1 MTVANSLI
9 ALLLAVP
16 AAFGAE
22 SVDQIWSARYVVT
35 MDAARRVIPNGAL
48 AVKGERIVAVGPR
61 AEIDRAYKAKTR
73 IDKGEAILAPGL
85 IDTHTHAPMVLFRGL
100 ADDLRLQ
107 EWLEKYIFP
116 AEAKNVDAEF
126 VRWGARLACLE
137 MLQGGTTTYTDM
149 YYFED
154 VIAEATVEAGMRGV
168 LGQTVIGF
176 PVPDAKTTDEAL
188 ARIER
193 YLEKYKQHPLIVPAP
208 APHAIYTTADD
219 VIRKA
224 RALANRYNV
233 PMLIH
238 LSETKREND
247 EAIAKRGMS
256 PTKVLE
262 SIGALEGRTL
272 GAHGVWLDDE
282 DLAILRKRGT
292 GLAHCP
298 SSNSKLA
305 SGVARV
311 PKILSMGIPMGLGT
325 DGFAG
330 SNNDAS
336 LFEEMD
342 LAAKI
347 QKITSL
353 DPTLLPA
360 TQALEMATIL
370 GARALGLD
378 KEIGSL
384 EKGKRA
390 DVIAVSLRAVNAIPM
405 YQPVPQL
412 VYALKSKDVSD
423 VMVNGRH
430 VVKNRVVVTLNEA
443 AIRNKTEEYRQ
454 KIAKSVGLPL
464 Q

>member
-1 MTVANSLI
+1 
-9 ALLLAVP
+9 
-16 AAFGAE
+16 
-22 SVDQIWSARYVVT
+22 
-35 MDAARRVIPNGAL
+35 
-48 AVKGERIVAVGPR
+48 K
-61 AEIDRAYKAKTR
+61 
-73 IDKGEAILAPGL
+73 
-85 IDTHTHAPMVLFRGL
+85 
-100 ADDLRLQ
+100 
-107 EWLEKYIFP
+107 
-116 AEAKNVDAEF
+116 
-126 VRWGARLACLE
+126 
-137 MLQGGTTTYTDM
+137 
-149 YYFED
+149 
-154 VIAEATVEAGMRGV
+154 
-168 LGQTVIGF
+168 
-176 PVPDAKTTDEAL
+176 
-188 ARIER
+188 

-233 PMLIH
+233 PLLIH

-247 EAIAKRGMS
+247 EATAKRGMS

-282 DLAILRKRGT
+282 DLAILQKRGT

-311 PKILSMGIPMGLGT
+311 PRILSMGIPMGLGT

-342 LAAKI
+342 LAAKL

-370 GARALGLD
+370 GARALGMD

-384 EKGKRA
+384 EPGKRA
-390 DVIAVSLRAVNAIPM
+390 DLIAVSLRATNAIPL
-405 YQPVPQL
+405 YQPVSQL

-423 VMVNGRH
+423 VMVNGKH
-430 VVKNRVVVTLNEA
+430 VVKNRVVVTLNES

-454 KIAKSVGLPL
+454 KIAKSVGLSL